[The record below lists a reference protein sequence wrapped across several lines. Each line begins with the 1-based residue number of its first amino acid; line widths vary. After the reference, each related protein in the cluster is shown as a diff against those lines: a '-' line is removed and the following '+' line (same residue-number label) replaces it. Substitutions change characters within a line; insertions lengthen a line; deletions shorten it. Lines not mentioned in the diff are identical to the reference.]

1 MINTEQ
7 FDLLSEFLVS
17 EIKTNIQIIYQPTGQ
32 LVITGIGEVTLKS
45 AIDLI
50 RKIQELNFGNETY
63 IDTYGKEASCG
74 ITELAPDGSSKYYR
88 FSCYLDTKNQE
99 ALNKLILLI
108 TDLNKKEEIN

>member
-1 MINTEQ
+1 MISVEK
-7 FDLLSEFLVS
+7 FDLLGNFLKT
-17 EIKTNIQIIYQPTGQ
+17 EIKTNIQMIYQPTGE

-50 RKIQELNFGNETY
+50 KKIQELNFGNETY
-63 IDTYGKEASCG
+63 IDTYGKEANCG
-74 ITELAPDGSSKYYR
+74 ITELAPDDSSKYYR

-108 TDLNKKEEIN
+108 TDLNKKEIN